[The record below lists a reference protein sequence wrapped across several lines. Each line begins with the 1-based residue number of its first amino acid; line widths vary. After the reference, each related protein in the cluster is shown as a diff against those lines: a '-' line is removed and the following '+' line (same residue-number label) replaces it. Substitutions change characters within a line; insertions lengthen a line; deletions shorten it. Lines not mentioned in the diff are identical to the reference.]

1 MQGRELLLF
10 QADHLTWPL
19 TWVKF
24 SFPIVRIDKV
34 HSACVREGRTRVSIQ
49 CFLYPVK
56 RSYCALCVQD
66 SGELSAYVYDM
77 FLASLSTHFPSSL
90 TLVITVMPAWE
101 RRVSCFATHSQWM
114 PSNGVPQ
121 DYCNNGTFLGSLWRP
136 NKMPL
141 QNLVFFWEIPLSG
154 LLVFHHDGSKGIAL
168 KQTRQRIN
176 SAQGCLSFV
185 YMEFL
190 KHAKT
195 SSLLC
200 YLKNNQPFSNYQIKW
215 KSGYL

>member
-1 MQGRELLLF
+1 ML
-10 QADHLTWPL
+10 PL
-19 TWVKF
+19 PCQKVILCSLCARLRRTLCLCLWHVPGVSF
-24 SFPIVRIDKV
+24 HTFPILLDFS
-34 HSACVREGRTRVSIQ
+34 HNC
-49 CFLYPVK
+49 Y
-56 RSYCALCVQD
+56 
-66 SGELSAYVYDM
+66 
-77 FLASLSTHFPSSL
+77 ASLRKTGILFRNTL
-90 TLVITVMPAWE
+90 TMDAKY
-101 RRVSCFATHSQWM
+101 
-114 PSNGVPQ
+114 GVPQ